1 MQFRR
6 WAGKLLLLVLA
17 CSMIFWAG
25 GCSEVLQTPVGEL
38 LGSAQ
43 KQEVRQ
49 EEVLEPEAVP
59 LAHVPN
65 LPDAAGA
72 NEYSFAWM
80 SDTQLYSRDYPEI
93 FTAMTSWLAVNAQSM
108 NIRFLV
114 HTGDLV
120 HVCENGQEWQNANAA
135 MSLLDGRLRYSVI
148 PGNHDLAR
156 IGDPAATFLR
166 YYGGNRW
173 GSSSRMQW
181 FEDGL
186 GNMQIVDAG
195 PREYLFL
202 SLGYNPS
209 AEAIQ
214 WANDR
219 LAEHPELVAV
229 FTTHNYMSSNGTLS
243 DTGRQLYEQIVV
255 PNPNVRLVLCGHNHE
270 SAMLTSTLDDD
281 GDGQADR
288 TVYQLLADYQATEN
302 GGNGYLRLL
311 TVDEEAEEL
320 WVRTYSPWLDDY
332 DYYNADE
339 FSGKDRF
346 EIDISDWW

>member
-1 MQFRR
+1 MRSR
-6 WAGKLLLLVLA
+6 KWLPRLLTSVLA
-17 CSMIFWAG
+17 CSMVFWAG

-38 LGSAQ
+38 WGGAQEQ
-43 KQEVRQ
+43 KQEI
-49 EEVLEPEAVP
+49 LEPEAVP
-59 LAHVPN
+59 LAHVPS
-65 LPDAAGA
+65 LPAAAGA
-72 NEYSFAWM
+72 DEYTFAWM
-80 SDTQLYSRDYPEI
+80 SDTQMYSRAYPEI

-108 NIRFLV
+108 NIKFLV

-120 HVCENGQEWQNANAA
+120 HVCESAQEWQNANAA
-135 MSLLDGRLRYSVI
+135 MSLLDGRLPYSVI

-166 YYGGNRW
+166 YYGGSRW

-181 FEDGL
+181 FEGGT
-186 GNMQIVDAG
+186 GNMRVIDAG
-195 PREYLFL
+195 TREYLFL

-219 LAEHPELVAV
+219 LAEYPELTAILA
-229 FTTHNYMSSNGTLS
+229 THNYMRADGGLS

-270 SAMLTSTLDDD
+270 AAMLTADLDDD
-281 GDGQADR
+281 GDGRPDR
-288 TVYQLLADYQATEN
+288 TVYQLLADYQAAEN
-302 GGNGYLRLL
+302 GGGGYLRLL
-311 TVDEEAEEL
+311 TVDEEARQL
-320 WVRTYSPWLDDY
+320 RVRTYSPWLDDY
-332 DYYNADE
+332 DYYDAEE
-339 FSGKDRF
+339 FPGKDRF